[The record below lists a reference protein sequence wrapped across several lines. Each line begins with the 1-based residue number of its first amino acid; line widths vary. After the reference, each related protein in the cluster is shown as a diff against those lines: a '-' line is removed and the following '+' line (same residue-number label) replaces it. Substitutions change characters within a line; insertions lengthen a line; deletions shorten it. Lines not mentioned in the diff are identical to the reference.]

1 MHPLGRLRRAVAR
14 AVRRRSTPAERP
26 YWEPP
31 SDHFHKGSLGFLR
44 GLGGEARRLEH
55 CYGVSLMR
63 FFYGWGRSLDR
74 VPDWLA
80 NGLLVA
86 LDKITYRMPGFAD
99 VIVFVWEPVPLSAE
113 AAG

>member
-1 MHPLGRLRRAVAR
+1 
-14 AVRRRSTPAERP
+14 
-26 YWEPP
+26 
-31 SDHFHKGSLGFLR
+31 
-44 GLGGEARRLEH
+44 
-55 CYGVSLMR
+55 MR

-86 LDKITYRMPGFAD
+86 RDKIAYRMPGFAD
-99 VIVFVWEPVPLSAE
+99 VIVSVWEPVPLSAE